1 MKRPLSTLTKSS
13 KWAAVFVLSTA
24 LIAGCTSKSAGPAA
38 SPPATQTQQIK
49 SVKIAKVGKQKIGEP
64 QEQIG
69 DVVSSIL
76 LDVVTKAG
84 GEVVEILK
92 KRGDKVAKG
101 DILFKLD
108 TSDIQLQK
116 EQSLVSTKSA
126 SAGLAKARED
136 LANSRTE
143 LANGITKLTQAVKD
157 AEKDYNSAHNEYD
170 LGNVSKV
177 QLEQAETKYTNAKL
191 DLQIAQKKLNTL
203 DNTNSLAPVE
213 LQLESAQLGVK
224 SADKAIR
231 NTEVKAAASGIL
243 TDFNVELGMSVSLG
257 YKAGQVQQVDPLKIK
272 AELTEAA
279 AKLVRGK
286 GQLDFHISGSS
297 EKLTGTVTYLSD
309 IMNAQ
314 TKAYDLELQVPN
326 SNGQIKPGA
335 KAQILLTADDE
346 QVVIA
351 VPTLSIVREGGDAYV
366 FILEGDTVH
375 KRKVEL
381 GRLNETNQEIISG
394 IKADETLVVSGQ
406 HQLKD
411 LEKVKASN

>member
-1 MKRPLSTLTKSS
+1 
-13 KWAAVFVLSTA
+13 
-24 LIAGCTSKSAGPAA
+24 LIVGCTSQTVGPAA
-38 SPPATQTQQIK
+38 SPSTAQAQQLK
-49 SVKIAKVGKQKIGEP
+49 SVKIAKVSKQKIGDP

-69 DVVSSIL
+69 DVVSSIQ

-108 TSDIQLQK
+108 TSDIELQK
-116 EQSLVSTKSA
+116 EQSLLSIKSA
-126 SAGLAKARED
+126 SAGLTKARED
-136 LANSRTE
+136 LANGRTE
-143 LANGITKLTQAVKD
+143 LANGITKLAQVVKD
-157 AEKDYNSAHNEYD
+157 AEKDYNNAHNEYD
-170 LGNVSKV
+170 LGNFSKE
-177 QLEQAETKYTNAKL
+177 QLDQAETRYTNAKL

-224 SADKAIR
+224 SAEKAIS

-243 TDFNVELGMSVSLG
+243 TDFNVELGMSVPPSF
-257 YKAGQVQQVDPLKIK
+257 KAGQVQQIDPLKVK

-279 AKLVRGK
+279 ANLVRGK
-286 GQLDFHISGSS
+286 GQLSFYISGSS
-297 EKLTGTVTYLSD
+297 DKLTGTVIYLSD
-309 IMNAQ
+309 IINAQ

-335 KAQILLTADDE
+335 KAQILLTAEDE
-346 QVVIA
+346 QVVLA
-351 VPTLSIVREGGDAYV
+351 VPTLSLVREGGDVFV

-411 LEKVKASN
+411 QEKVKASN